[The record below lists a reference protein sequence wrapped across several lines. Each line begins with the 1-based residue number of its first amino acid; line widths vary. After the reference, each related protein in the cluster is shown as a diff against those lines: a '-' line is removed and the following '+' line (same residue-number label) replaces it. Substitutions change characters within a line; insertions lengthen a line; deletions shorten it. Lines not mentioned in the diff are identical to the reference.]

1 MKPLDDNPLRI
12 SKWPFYLGDALLVAT
27 ALAIGILGGWDLSAG
42 EVFACVLSVA
52 LGAGLFVLPYL
63 YEYTMRLKEES
74 DDVEATFRVLGQR
87 IERIESRMSGVEAH
101 AGSRLQA
108 VDLTKALEPLEKRLS
123 RLESVEEKTGTG
135 AEEQL
140 VSLAIRLGEMEKR
153 MESSNGSTADK
164 PVPAGES
171 SGRVP
176 RKRPSKQN
184 NLLHR
189 AIQKEQE
196 PDLPAVSRIIEAVP
210 NEADKEAAPVQNES
224 ASAEDPPEPDQSVID
239 EPVKPE
245 PPEKPVAPAAEKP
258 AAESAAEP
266 TLADLKTEAAEE
278 APPSGDLFG
287 EVDGP
292 SASKRRKRK
301 GKNDSVLTVNAL
313 IGIGNKPYL
322 RGSGGGLNW
331 ETGLQMDFRSIGKW
345 EWTAPDMLEEPI
357 EVQVYCNDRDPDQN
371 GKHTLQPGGKLEI
384 SPEF

>member
-27 ALAIGILGGWDLSAG
+27 ALAIGILGKWDLSAG

-108 VDLTKALEPLEKRLS
+108 VDFTKALEPLEKRLG

-140 VSLAIRLGEMEKR
+140 VSLATRLGEMEKR
-153 MESSNGSTADK
+153 LESSNGSTADK

-210 NEADKEAAPVQNES
+210 DEADKEAAPVQNES
-224 ASAEDPPEPDQSVID
+224 ASAEDPPEPDQSVIK

-266 TLADLKTEAAEE
+266 GPADLKTEAAEE